1 MQSAGLP
8 RGGATGNAAMTKE
21 GNLVKRLLV
30 LSGLVLTGMLAMT
43 SIAQARDDAADCD
56 GTASGLTIRGD
67 LNVPAGGSCQLIN
80 STVRGDVKV
89 RGGGY
94 FQASNTTVRGD
105 VKAKRSQTV
114 FIEGGSTVKGNVEA
128 DRTSQVFLFESTV
141 DGNIDVSRA
150 DDKVNVCGITV
161 QGGIEVEKS
170 GRDILVGDPLATDC
184 AGNLVKR
191 GDIEVLDNDTDV
203 ELVVRGNT
211 IKRGDLEVRRNT
223 GSSDKI
229 IDANI
234 GGDDLICKGNVA
246 PFTASGNT
254 GWDKKLGQCAG
265 P

>member
-1 MQSAGLP
+1 
-8 RGGATGNAAMTKE
+8 MTKE

-43 SIAQARDDAADCD
+43 SIAQAHDDAADCD
-56 GTASGLTIRGD
+56 GTANGLTIRGD
-67 LNVPAGGSCQLIN
+67 LNVPSGGSCQLIN

-114 FIEGGSTVKGNVEA
+114 FIEGGSTVRGNVETN
-128 DRTSQVFLFESTV
+128 RTSQVFLFASTV
-141 DGNIDVSRA
+141 GGNIEVERA

-170 GRDILVGDPLATDC
+170 GRDILVGDPLTTDC
-184 AGNLVKR
+184 PGNVVKR
-191 GDIEVLDNDTDV
+191 GDVEILDNDTDV

-223 GSSDKI
+223 GSSDKFVQ
-229 IDANI
+229 DNE
-234 GGDDLICKGNVA
+234 GGDDLICKGNGA

-254 GWDKKLGQCAG
+254 GWHKKIGQCAG